1 MLSFSPS
8 TLAELGAAMMTTP
21 LVGSGDKHLSPQSLL
36 WTLLY
41 QTLWIPVPS
50 RLENFTQGKHLATF
64 VGMTLDMFQ
73 SSTFVQQRQT
83 QFLKQQQEKGAD
95 GMASTSG
102 DAGMEVDSVQAVSSN
117 NSVLEQ
123 LERDAA
129 VEPFRVMLDQR
140 LKALEPIARDRPGF
154 EGFVQGMAQYRERHP
169 PLSLPLQ
176 GTSSSST
183 TTLSLRKVR
192 ME

>member
-1 MLSFSPS
+1 
-8 TLAELGAAMMTTP
+8 MMTTP
-21 LVGSGDKHLSPQSLL
+21 LVGCGDKHLSPQSLL
-36 WTLLY
+36 WTLLC

-73 SSTFVQQRQT
+73 SSSFVQHRQT
-83 QFLKQQQEKGAD
+83 QLQQQQQEKGTE
-95 GMASTSG
+95 GVASTSE
-102 DAGMEVDSVQAVSSN
+102 DTGMEVDSVQTGSSSM
-117 NSVLEQ
+117 SVLEQ

-154 EGFVQGMAQYRERHP
+154 EGFVQGMTQYRERHP

-176 GTSSSST
+176 GTSSSSA

-192 ME
+192 MG